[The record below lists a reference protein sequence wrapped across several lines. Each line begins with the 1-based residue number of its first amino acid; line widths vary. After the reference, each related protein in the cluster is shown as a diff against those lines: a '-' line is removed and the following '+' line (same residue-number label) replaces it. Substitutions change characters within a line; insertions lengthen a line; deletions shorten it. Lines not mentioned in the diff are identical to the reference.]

1 MLCEHG
7 GGLAQPLAAE
17 DRSRESAE
25 TYAENS
31 QWDWE
36 ALSGRLL
43 CEPHPKLP
51 CLLEPSALQRG
62 DRWVPCWVLFAGQD
76 LPGWRFYQWVSAR
89 NDDSPPLSMEEAPEV
104 LERTIADFLFMV
116 ERLEAASGGA
126 IGPG

>member
-1 MLCEHG
+1 METYPT
-7 GGLAQPLAAE
+7 ATAAE

-76 LPGWRFYQWVSAR
+76 LPGWRFYQMGVG
-89 NDDSPPLSMEEAPEV
+89 
-104 LERTIADFLFMV
+104 TQ
-116 ERLEAASGGA
+116 
-126 IGPG
+126 